1 MSVEELKASLTKQVI
16 DVMDLCDEIMK
27 HEGHVGILDVT
38 TMLFI
43 GALYSACGRVRNV
56 EEMKKEEFIYPLPP
70 LKAIEATF
78 VGITEGNSVE
88 ESGEEAALGE
98 AEECGEE
105 APLVPRENVE
115 KETAVR
121 GYKNLH

>member
-1 MSVEELKASLTKQVI
+1 
-16 DVMDLCDEIMK
+16 
-27 HEGHVGILDVT
+27 
-38 TMLFI
+38 
-43 GALYSACGRVRNV
+43 
-56 EEMKKEEFIYPLPP
+56 

-115 KETAVR
+115 KETDVR